1 MAVLRTGLRA
11 EHDRIR
17 PLLDDDGEARQAPE
31 GARGRKESG
40 GREGT
45 RHLDREFT
53 TRPFICGAQYTIAD
67 LSLYAYA
74 SRAAEA
80 DIPLQPYGHFRD
92 WVARVEDQ
100 PGFVKQVHP
109 YSIDPYSGNEL

>member
-1 MAVLRTGLRA
+1 MTGKLARRPKELVEGRRA
-11 EHDRIR
+11 T
-17 PLLDDDGEARQAPE
+17 
-31 GARGRKESG
+31 GAKALAI
-40 GREGT
+40 
-45 RHLDREFT
+45 LDRELT

-74 SRAAEA
+74 SRAAETN
-80 DIPLQPYGHFRD
+80 IPLQPYGYFRD

-100 PGFVKQVHP
+100 AGFVKQVHP